1 MNESWSESVLQI
13 LYRKQNGCLND
24 QMFHIWLEG
33 GVQTEATLVLLV
45 CLTPPALLDISESYE
60 VMSQLFLEYISKV
73 LLYLFYILRRISFE
87 FLSLCCFVELENSG
101 TAVIVCLSPVNQMA
115 GQRCRSVLLAVVL
128 YVSIQAEHASAWPTC
143 FFSPQAFK
151 IINTFFLNIVQLN
164 YVGEKCL

>member
-45 CLTPPALLDISESYE
+45 CLTPPALLEISEFYE

-73 LLYLFYILRRISFE
+73 LLYLFYILRRIFFE
-87 FLSLCCFVELENSG
+87 FLSLLCCFVELENSG
-101 TAVIVCLSPVNQMA
+101 TAVIVCLSFNQMA

-128 YVSIQAEHASAWPTC
+128 YVSIQAEHASARPTSV
-143 FFSPQAFK
+143 FFPSSFQ
-151 IINTFFLNIVQLN
+151 N
-164 YVGEKCL
+164 Y